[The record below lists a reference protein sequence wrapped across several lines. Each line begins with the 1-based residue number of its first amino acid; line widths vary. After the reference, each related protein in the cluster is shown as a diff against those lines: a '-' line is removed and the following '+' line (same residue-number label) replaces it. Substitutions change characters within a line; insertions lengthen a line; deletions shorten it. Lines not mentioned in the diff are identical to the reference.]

1 VDWLNNHS
9 GAIIAVVTALG
20 VLVAAI
26 YAYFTYGLWQSTQDL
41 VRLTLLI
48 DETRLSIEQNWRLWE
63 HRKEVH
69 IPVASESLT
78 DEQWKWRL
86 PLLNHFNLLL
96 LAYRRHM
103 LDIDKS
109 TSKQTLDN
117 WVLKSQREISNVR
130 NNPDGK
136 KQLKLLFQE
145 AEGFPRD
152 FVSWMKAK
160 GIIIPDDLTP

>member
-1 VDWLNNHS
+1 
-9 GAIIAVVTALG
+9 
-20 VLVAAI
+20 
-26 YAYFTYGLWQSTQDL
+26 
-41 VRLTLLI
+41 
-48 DETRLSIEQNWRLWE
+48 LWE

-109 TSKQTLDN
+109 TSKQTLDS